1 VTRRKS
7 SPAKPWSKAKA
18 AARVVTPDQRWA
30 FEIGRRML
38 LDCHPWQRD
47 AVIDPANRI
56 SLLVGRG
63 GAKTTTKRVRAII
76 KVLLLPNQYVGYAAT
91 SADQARELNW
101 DQAQARVRGVRHPQT
116 GSIRTS
122 RSSTRRW

>member
-1 VTRRKS
+1 
-7 SPAKPWSKAKA
+7 
-18 AARVVTPDQRWA
+18 
-30 FEIGRRML
+30 ML

-47 AVIDPANRI
+47 AAVDPANRI

-63 GAKTTTKRVRAII
+63 GAKTTTMRVRALL

-101 DQAQARVRGVRHPQT
+101 DPIKRVCEAYGIRSN